1 MNADGRR
8 SECMKK
14 TFTYEFEDL
23 SEDGMLSIETDAQP
37 PVKIKL
43 EIDEEGGFWL
53 GANRDGWLH
62 LAKICAELGL
72 GNYPDGYHFHKDE
85 NFSWSTGSPE
95 FTFEVYNNPS

>member
-37 PVKIKL
+37 QS
-43 EIDEEGGFWL
+43 
-53 GANRDGWLH
+53 R
-62 LAKICAELGL
+62 
-72 GNYPDGYHFHKDE
+72 
-85 NFSWSTGSPE
+85 
-95 FTFEVYNNPS
+95 